1 MIDLESRLWASASQA
16 VRDAGMEF
24 TVPCSRN
31 VRDLIRAGVAVMR
44 RGKRTGESD
53 LEAADESLRALVRE
67 MIRVTRE
74 LGETPPAGHPVPVR
88 ETALVAAKR
97 LCPLW
102 PFG

>member
-44 RGKRTGESD
+44 RADRVGEAD
-53 LEAADESLRALVRE
+53 REQAEAHLSRLVGE
-67 MIRVTRE
+67 MIRVTRA
-74 LGETPPAGHPVPVR
+74 LGESPAVIR
-88 ETALVAAKR
+88 ETALVNAKR

>member
-1 MIDLESRLWASASQA
+1 MTNFENILWASAA
-16 VRDAGMEF
+16 HAAADAGMTF

-44 RGKRTGESD
+44 RADRVGEAD
-53 LEAADESLRALVRE
+53 REQAEASLSQLVGE
-67 MIRVTRE
+67 MIRVTRA
-74 LGETPPAGHPVPVR
+74 LGESPAVIR
-88 ETALVAAKR
+88 ETALVNAKR